1 MNCMSKIGVIG
12 HRDAVLG
19 FQAAGLDVF
28 PVTDAQEAA
37 HTINRLAAGGYAVLF
52 VTEQIAQEIP
62 ETVKRYKAAAYPA
75 LIPIPGTCGST
86 GYGMAQVRQ
95 NMEKA
100 VGADIFD
107 K

>member
-1 MNCMSKIGVIG
+1 MSKIGVIG

-19 FQAAGLDVF
+19 FKAAGLDVF
-28 PVTDAQEAA
+28 PVAQAQDAA
-37 HTINRLAAGGYAVLF
+37 HTVNRLASQGYAVLF
-52 VTEQIAQEIP
+52 ITEQIAQEIP
-62 ETVKRYKAAAYPA
+62 ETIQRYKAMAYPA
-75 LIPIPGTCGST
+75 LIPIPGTSGHT
-86 GYGMAQVRQ
+86 GYGMARVRQ